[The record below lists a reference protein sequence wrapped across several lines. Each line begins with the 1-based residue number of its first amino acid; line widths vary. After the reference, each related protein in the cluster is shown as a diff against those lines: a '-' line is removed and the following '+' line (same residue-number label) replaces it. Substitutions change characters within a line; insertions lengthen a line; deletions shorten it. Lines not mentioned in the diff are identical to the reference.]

1 MHDFLTNLRWG
12 DWAFSQF
19 MGLNWYWYL
28 VLLAL
33 TLIIYRVYIQ
43 KVLLNKFIK
52 TSLVG
57 YAKFKLILKT
67 SLLIFSLIFL
77 GLAALAPQLA
87 QPGKLVQQQGRDI
100 LIALDVSRSML
111 VRDLTPNRLALA
123 KTKIKKLVNLLAADR
138 VGLILF
144 SNTAFA
150 QCPLT
155 KDRAALNM
163 FLDDVD
169 VETISAGGTALD
181 SAIST
186 ALQMSANSA
195 TADQATK
202 LLVVFTDGEDFSVDL
217 HAVEQQALAQHLDIF
232 TVGVASLD
240 GGPIPTYD
248 LQGQQIGHQLD
259 QSGKVV
265 ISKLNE
271 SVLADLA
278 QACHGLYTRVSEQND
293 SDLQKIKLAIEK
305 YERQSFGTKQEQ
317 RVELYPYLAGAS
329 LFCLLLEWLI

>member
-1 MHDFLTNLRWG
+1 MTNLLINLRWG
-12 DWAFSQF
+12 DWAFSQY

-28 VLLAL
+28 IFLGFI
-33 TLIIYRVYIQ
+33 LIIYRVYIQ
-43 KVLLNKFIK
+43 KKILNKFLK
-52 TSLVG
+52 ANLVG
-57 YAKFKLILKT
+57 YSKIKFYLKIIL
-67 SLLIFSLIFL
+67 LVFSLIFL

-100 LIALDVSRSML
+100 LVALDVSRSML
-111 VRDLTPNRLALA
+111 VRDLAPNRLELA
-123 KTKIKKLVNLLAADR
+123 KAKIKKLVNLLAADR

-144 SNTAFA
+144 SSTAFA

-155 KDRAALNM
+155 KDRAALQM

-181 SAIST
+181 SAIIT
-186 ALQMSANSA
+186 ALQMSEHSA
-195 TADQATK
+195 TETPKTK
-202 LLVVFTDGEDFSVDL
+202 LLVIFTDGEDFSVDL
-217 HAVEQQALAQHLDIF
+217 KAVSQQALVQKLDIF
-232 TVGVASLD
+232 TIGVASLD

-271 SVLADLA
+271 QVLAELA

-305 YERQSFGTKQEQ
+305 YERQSFGVKQEQ

-329 LFCLLLEWLI
+329 LVCLLLEWLI

>member
-1 MHDFLTNLRWG
+1 MKNFLINLRLG
-12 DWAFSQF
+12 DWAFSKF

-28 VLLAL
+28 VILAFI
-33 TLIIYRVYIQ
+33 LIIVRVYYQ

-52 TSLVG
+52 TSLIG
-57 YAKFKLILKT
+57 YSKIKFYLKA

-87 QPGKLVQQQGRDI
+87 EPGKLVQQQGRDI

-111 VRDLTPNRLALA
+111 VRDLAPNRLELA

-144 SNTAFA
+144 SGTAFA

-155 KDRAALNM
+155 KDRAALQM

-186 ALQMSANSA
+186 ALQMSEHSA
-195 TADQATK
+195 TEALQTK
-202 LLVVFTDGEDFSVDL
+202 LLVIFTDGEDFSADL
-217 HAVEQQALAQHLDIF
+217 RTVEQQALAQHLDIF
-232 TVGVASLD
+232 TVGVASVD

-271 SVLADLA
+271 QVLAELA
-278 QACHGLYTRVSEQND
+278 QACHGLYTRVSDYND
-293 SDLQKIKLAIEK
+293 SDLQKIKLAIAQ
-305 YERQSFGTKQEQ
+305 YERQSFGVKQEQ

-329 LFCLLLEWLI
+329 LFCLLLEWLM

>member
-1 MHDFLTNLRWG
+1 MKTFLTNLRWG
-12 DWAFSQF
+12 DWAFSKYF
-19 MGLNWYWYL
+19 GLNWYWYL
-28 VLLAL
+28 VILGLF
-33 TLIIYRVYIQ
+33 LIFYRVYSQ
-43 KVLLNKFIK
+43 KKLLNKFIK
-52 TSLVG
+52 TSLTG
-57 YAKFKLILKT
+57 YSKIKLYFKTVLLIL
-67 SLLIFSLIFL
+67 SLIFL

-87 QPGKLVQQQGRDI
+87 EPGKLVQQRGRDV

-111 VRDLTPNRLALA
+111 VQDLSLNRLELA
-123 KTKIKKLVNLLAADR
+123 KIKIKKLVQLLAADR

-144 SNTAFA
+144 SGTAFV

-155 KDRAALNM
+155 KDRAALQM

-169 VETISAGGTALD
+169 VETISAGGTALG
-181 SAIST
+181 SAITT
-186 ALQMSANSA
+186 ALQMSEHSA
-195 TADQATK
+195 TEIAQTK
-202 LLVVFTDGEDFSVDL
+202 LLVIFTDGEDFSADL
-217 HAVEQQALAQHLDIF
+217 HTVEQQALAQHLDIF

-248 LQGQQIGHQLD
+248 LQGQQVGHQLD

-271 SVLADLA
+271 QVLADLA

-305 YERQSFGTKQEQ
+305 YERQSFGVKQEQ
-317 RVELYPYLAGAS
+317 RKELYPYLAGAS
-329 LFCLLLEWLI
+329 LVCLLLEWLI